1 MKKLLSLL
9 LGAIVLCA
17 LAAWLVPREACCAA
31 EPAVRT
37 ATLGVEGMT
46 CAACSTSVR
55 VVLKKLDGVVDAKV
69 SLEEKKAVVTYD
81 PGKVTPEKM
90 VETIQAKL
98 PYKAKVLEPGKGK

>member
-1 MKKLLSLL
+1 MKKLLLLL

-17 LAAWLVPREACCAA
+17 LAAWFVPREACCAA
-31 EPAVRT
+31 EPAART

-81 PGKVTPEKM
+81 PAKVSPDKM
-90 VETIQAKL
+90 VEAIQTRL
-98 PYKAKVLEPGKGK
+98 PYKAKVLEPEKGK